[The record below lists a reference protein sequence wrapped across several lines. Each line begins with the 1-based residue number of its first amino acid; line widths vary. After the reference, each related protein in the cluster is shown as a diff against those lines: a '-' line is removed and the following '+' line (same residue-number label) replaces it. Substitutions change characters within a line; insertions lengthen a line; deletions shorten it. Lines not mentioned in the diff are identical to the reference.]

1 VTGFF
6 TALGEVRVVSGL
18 THRAVSERSGGRM
31 AAGTVGALLNRSTLP
46 ATWGTT
52 AVCLSACGV
61 PGEQITQW
69 QTAWQQLRA
78 QNLSAKTA
86 SPEVTDDGGPGKAR
100 AWQPPLSALRRRR
113 DH

>member
-1 VTGFF
+1 MTGFF
-6 TALGEVRVVSGL
+6 TALAEVRVVSGL

-46 ATWGTT
+46 ATWGTK
-52 AVCLSACGV
+52 AVYLSACGV

-69 QTAWQQLRA
+69 QTAWQHLRA
-78 QNLSAKTA
+78 QNLSAKSA
-86 SPEVTDDGGPGKAR
+86 SPEATRDGGPGKAR
-100 AWQPPLSALRRRR
+100 AWQRPLSALRRRR